1 MKSYFLPALLILLG
15 GALTPIHAQTS
26 SLKALWESDT
36 TLRTPESVLY
46 DPAQKVIYV
55 ACINGSPTMENKNSF
70 IAKIG
75 PDGKV
80 IKLKFT
86 EGLNSTKGMGI
97 LGDKLYVTEMTQ
109 VAEISKATGQ
119 IVNRYPIPEAK
130 FLNDI
135 AVDTQKKTIYVTDMR
150 SNRIWSITDGKAS
163 MVSEGTP
170 LSNPNGL
177 LVDNGL
183 LLIGNGDGSLMAI
196 DPATKQMRTLAKVS
210 GGIDGIAP
218 LGKQAYIVTEWGG
231 KIWHVGA
238 DGKTELKQDTSAE
251 KINSADVDYNS
262 SAQVL
267 YVPTFNHHTVKA
279 YSLK

>member
-1 MKSYFLPALLILLG
+1 MKTYFIPALLSLLG
-15 GALTPIHAQTS
+15 STLTPIYAQNVT
-26 SLKALWESDT
+26 LKPLWESDT

-46 DPAQKVIYV
+46 DPAQKILYV
-55 ACINGSPTMENKNSF
+55 ACINGNPTMENKNSF
-70 IAKIG
+70 IAKVS

-86 EGLNSTKGMGI
+86 EGLNSTKGMGT

-150 SNRIWSITDGKAS
+150 SNRIWAITDGKAS
-163 MVSEGTP
+163 MVSEGGS
-170 LSNPNGL
+170 LNNPNGL
-177 LVDNGL
+177 LVDNGM

-196 DPATKQMRTLAKVS
+196 DPATKQMKTLAKVS

-251 KINSADVDYNS
+251 KINSADVDYNA